1 MNTTS
6 KSEETI
12 FHATAATSLGD
23 ILVAMSTR
31 GICLLE
37 FLDSR
42 SVETALRRRVPRARL
57 QRSGKEQAGWV
68 SALVAR
74 VDGTADKSVAGKEL
88 PLDIRGTAFQRR
100 IWRALMAIPASETRS
115 YGALARASGH
125 PLAARAIG
133 AACAANPLAVVIPC
147 HRVVGAKGALTG
159 YRWGVARK
167 RELLRR
173 EAEGRGGEPLGKRHN
188 KEAVSF
194 KKSPAEIDSVIRQEM

>member
-6 KSEETI
+6 KSEEMI

-23 ILVAMSTR
+23 ILVAMSGR

-42 SVETALRRRVPRARL
+42 PVETALRRRFPRARL
-57 QRSGKEQAGWV
+57 QRAGREQAGWV
-68 SALVAR
+68 SAVVAR
-74 VDGTADKSVAGKEL
+74 VDGTAAGNGAGGAVDL
-88 PLDIRGTAFQRR
+88 PLDARGTEFQRR
-100 IWRALMAIPASETRS
+100 IWDALLAIPAGETRS
-115 YGALARASGH
+115 YGALARESGH
-125 PLAARAIG
+125 GRAARAIG

-159 YRWGVARK
+159 YRWGVERK

-173 EAEGRGGEPLGKRHN
+173 ESEGRGGEGAPT
-188 KEAVSF
+188 
-194 KKSPAEIDSVIRQEM
+194 RQ